1 MWLLFAFL
9 SAFLMGFYD
18 VAKKRA
24 LAKNSVIPVL
34 LLNTFFSSMFFIP
47 LIVLS
52 YSGNIDKDS
61 ILYIQQYGFR
71 EHLNILVKAGLVL
84 TSWVF
89 AYFGLKHLPI
99 TIVGPINA
107 TRPIWVLLGA
117 IIFFGEKL
125 SLFQWLGVCVAI
137 FSFYLL
143 SCSGKKE
150 GIDFGRNKWIL
161 FVIFANIVGAF
172 CGLFDKYLLAMPEN
186 GGIKLAPL
194 TLLSWYNI
202 YQFLIMTIVFVIFYL
217 KYRNKLLIFRWSWGI
232 LLISVFLTC
241 AELSYFYSL
250 SLDGA
255 MISIVSM
262 VRRSSV
268 VVSFLLGAWLFRE
281 KNLKAKAFDLLLV
294 LVSMVLLYIGS
305 K

>member
-18 VAKKRA
+18 VAKKKA

-34 LLNTFFSSMFFIP
+34 FLNTFFSSMLFIP

-52 YSGNIDKDS
+52 YSGKISADS
-61 ILYIQQYGFR
+61 IFYIQQYGIK
-71 EHLNILVKAGLVL
+71 EHINILAKAVLVL

-125 SLFQWLGVCVAI
+125 SLFQWIGVIVAI
-137 FSFYLL
+137 VSFYLL
-143 SCSGKKE
+143 SKSGKKE
-150 GIDFGRNKWIL
+150 GIDFGKNKWIL

-172 CGLFDKYLLAMPEN
+172 CGLYDKYLLAANDN
-186 GGIKLAPL
+186 GGIGLSIL

-202 YQFLIMTIVFVIFYL
+202 YQCLIMAVVFVAFYL
-217 KYRNKLLIFRWSWGI
+217 FYRRKLLIFRWSWGI
-232 LLISVFLTC
+232 LLISIFLSC
-241 AELSYFYSL
+241 AEMSYFYSL

-294 LVSMVLLYIGS
+294 LISMVFLYIGS
-305 K
+305 R

>member
-1 MWLLFAFL
+1 MWLFFAFA

-18 VAKKRA
+18 VSKKRA
-24 LAKNSVIPVL
+24 LLKNSVIPVL
-34 LLNTFFSSMFFIP
+34 LLNTFFSSLFFIP

-52 YSGNIDKDS
+52 YSGDIDKNS
-61 ILYIQQYGFR
+61 LLYIQQYGFG
-71 EHLNILVKAGLVL
+71 EHLNILAKAVLVL

-107 TRPIWVLLGA
+107 ARPIWVLLGA

-125 SLFQWLGVCVAI
+125 SVFQWLGVCVAI
-137 FSFYLL
+137 LSFYLL
-143 SCSGKKE
+143 SRSSKKE
-150 GIDFGRNKWIL
+150 GIDFSRNKWIL
-161 FVIFANIVGAF
+161 FVVFANIVGAF
-172 CGLFDKYLLAMPEN
+172 CGLYDKYLLAVPEN
-186 GGIKLAPL
+186 GGINLAPL

-202 YQFLIMTIVFVIFYL
+202 YQFLIMTIVFVVFYL
-217 KYRNKLLIFRWSWGI
+217 VFRNKLLIFRWSWGI
-232 LLISVFLTC
+232 LLISIFLTC

-250 SLDGA
+250 SLEGA

-262 VRRSSV
+262 IRRSSV
-268 VVSFLLGAWLFRE
+268 VVSFLLGALMFRE

-305 K
+305 R

>member
-18 VAKKRA
+18 VAKKKA

-34 LLNTFFSSMFFIP
+34 LLNTFFSSMLFIP

-52 YSGNIDKDS
+52 YSGKISADS
-61 ILYIQQYGFR
+61 IFYIQQYGIK
-71 EHLNILVKAGLVL
+71 EHINILAKAVLVL

-125 SLFQWLGVCVAI
+125 SLFQWIGVIVAI
-137 FSFYLL
+137 VSFYLL
-143 SCSGKKE
+143 SKSGKKE
-150 GIDFGRNKWIL
+150 GIDFGKNKWIL

-172 CGLFDKYLLAMPEN
+172 CGLYDKYLLAVNDN
-186 GGIKLAPL
+186 GGIGLSIL

-202 YQFLIMTIVFVIFYL
+202 YQCLIMAVVFVAFYL
-217 KYRNKLLIFRWSWGI
+217 FYRRKLLIFRWSWGI
-232 LLISVFLTC
+232 LLISIFLSC
-241 AELSYFYSL
+241 AEMSYFYSL

-294 LVSMVLLYIGS
+294 LISMVFLYIGS

>member
-9 SAFLMGFYD
+9 SAFFMGFYD
-18 VAKKRA
+18 VAKKKA

-34 LLNTFFSSMFFIP
+34 FLNTFFSSMLFIP

-52 YSGNIDKDS
+52 YSGNISEDS
-61 ILYIQQYGFR
+61 IFYIQQYGIK
-71 EHLNILVKAGLVL
+71 EHLYIWAKSGLVL

-125 SLFQWLGVCVAI
+125 SLFQWIGVIVAI
-137 FSFYLL
+137 VSFYLL
-143 SCSGKKE
+143 SKSGKKE
-150 GIDFGRNKWIL
+150 GIDFGKNKWIL

-172 CGLFDKYLLAMPEN
+172 CGLYDKYLLAANDN
-186 GGIKLAPL
+186 GGIGLSIL

-202 YQFLIMTIVFVIFYL
+202 YQCLIMAVVFVVFYL
-217 KYRNKLLIFRWSWGI
+217 FYRRKLLIFRWSWGI
-232 LLISVFLTC
+232 LLISIFLSC
-241 AELSYFYSL
+241 AEMSYFYSL

-262 VRRSSV
+262 VCRSSV

-294 LVSMVLLYIGS
+294 LISMVFLYIGS
-305 K
+305 R

>member
-1 MWLLFAFL
+1 M
-9 SAFLMGFYD
+9 
-18 VAKKRA
+18 
-24 LAKNSVIPVL
+24 
-34 LLNTFFSSMFFIP
+34 
-47 LIVLS
+47 
-52 YSGNIDKDS
+52 
-61 ILYIQQYGFR
+61 
-71 EHLNILVKAGLVL
+71 L

-125 SLFQWLGVCVAI
+125 SLFQWIGVIVAI
-137 FSFYLL
+137 VSFYLL
-143 SCSGKKE
+143 SKSGKKE
-150 GIDFGRNKWIL
+150 GIDFGKNKWIL

-172 CGLFDKYLLAMPEN
+172 CGLYDKYLLAANDN
-186 GGIKLAPL
+186 GGIGLSIL

-202 YQFLIMTIVFVIFYL
+202 YQCLIMAVVFVVFYL
-217 KYRNKLLIFRWSWGI
+217 FYRRKLLIFRWSWGI
-232 LLISVFLTC
+232 LLISIFLSC
-241 AELSYFYSL
+241 AEMSYFYSL

-294 LVSMVLLYIGS
+294 LISMVFLYIGS

>member
-18 VAKKRA
+18 VAKKKA

-34 LLNTFFSSMFFIP
+34 FLNTFFSSMLFIP

-52 YSGNIDKDS
+52 YSGKISEDS
-61 ILYIQQYGFR
+61 IFYIHEYGVKEHLYI
-71 EHLNILVKAGLVL
+71 LAKSGLVL

-89 AYFGLKHLPI
+89 AYFGLKYLPI

-125 SLFQWLGVCVAI
+125 SLFQWLGVIVAI
-137 FSFYLL
+137 VSFYLL
-143 SCSGKKE
+143 SKSGKKE
-150 GIDFGRNKWIL
+150 GINFGKNKWIL
-161 FVIFANIVGAF
+161 FVVFANIVGAF
-172 CGLFDKYLLAMPEN
+172 CGLYDKYLLATNDN
-186 GGIKLAPL
+186 GGIGLSIL

-202 YQFLIMTIVFVIFYL
+202 YQCLIMAVVFVVFYL
-217 KYRNKLLIFRWSWGI
+217 FYRRKLLIFRWSWGI
-232 LLISVFLTC
+232 LLISIFLSC
-241 AELSYFYSL
+241 AEMSYFYSL
-250 SLDGA
+250 SLGGA

-294 LVSMVLLYIGS
+294 LVSMVFLYIGS

>member
-9 SAFLMGFYD
+9 SAFFMGFYD
-18 VAKKRA
+18 VAKKKA

-34 LLNTFFSSMFFIP
+34 FLNTFFSSMLFIP

-52 YSGNIDKDS
+52 YSGNISEDS
-61 ILYIQQYGFR
+61 IFYIQQYGIK
-71 EHLNILVKAGLVL
+71 EHINILAKAVLVL

-125 SLFQWLGVCVAI
+125 SLFQWIGVIVAI
-137 FSFYLL
+137 VSFYLL
-143 SCSGKKE
+143 SKSGKKE
-150 GIDFGRNKWIL
+150 GINFGKNKWIL

-172 CGLFDKYLLAMPEN
+172 CGLYDKYLLAANVN
-186 GGIKLAPL
+186 GGIGLSIL

-202 YQFLIMTIVFVIFYL
+202 YQCLIMAVVFVVFYL
-217 KYRNKLLIFRWSWGI
+217 FYRRKLLIFRWSWGI
-232 LLISVFLTC
+232 LLISIFLSC
-241 AELSYFYSL
+241 AEMSYFYSL

-294 LVSMVLLYIGS
+294 LISMVFLYIGS

>member
-18 VAKKRA
+18 VAKKKA

-34 LLNTFFSSMFFIP
+34 LLNTFFSSLFFIP

-61 ILYIQQYGFR
+61 ILYIQQYGIK
-71 EHLNILVKAGLVL
+71 EHLNILAKAGLVL

-143 SCSGKKE
+143 SRSGKKE

-161 FVIFANIVGAF
+161 FVVFANIVGAF
-172 CGLFDKYLLAMPEN
+172 CGLYDKYLLAMPEN

-262 VRRSSV
+262 VRRSSG

-305 K
+305 R

>member
-61 ILYIQQYGFR
+61 TLYIQQYGFR
-71 EHLNILVKAGLVL
+71 EHINILAKAGLVL

-143 SCSGKKE
+143 SRSGKKE

-161 FVIFANIVGAF
+161 FVVFANIVGAF
-172 CGLFDKYLLAMPEN
+172 CGLYDKYLLAMPEN

-217 KYRNKLLIFRWSWGI
+217 GYRNKLLIFRWSWGI

>member
-18 VAKKRA
+18 VAKKKA

-34 LLNTFFSSMFFIP
+34 FLNTFFSSMLFIP

-52 YSGNIDKDS
+52 YSRNINENS
-61 ILYIQQYGFR
+61 ILYIQQYGFK
-71 EHLNILVKAGLVL
+71 EHLNILAKAMLVL

-125 SLFQWLGVCVAI
+125 SLFQWIGVIVAI
-137 FSFYLL
+137 VSFYLL
-143 SCSGKKE
+143 SKSGKKE

-161 FVIFANIVGAF
+161 FVVFANIVGAF
-172 CGLFDKYLLAMPEN
+172 CGLYDKYLLALPEN

-294 LVSMVLLYIGS
+294 LVSMVFLYIGS

>member
-9 SAFLMGFYD
+9 SAFFMGFYD
-18 VAKKRA
+18 VAKKKA

-34 LLNTFFSSMFFIP
+34 FLNTFFSSMLFIP

-52 YSGNIDKDS
+52 YSGNISEDS
-61 ILYIQQYGFR
+61 IFYIQQYGIK
-71 EHLNILVKAGLVL
+71 EHINILAKAVLVL

-125 SLFQWLGVCVAI
+125 SLFQWIGVIVAI
-137 FSFYLL
+137 VSFYLL
-143 SCSGKKE
+143 SKSGKKE
-150 GIDFGRNKWIL
+150 GIDFGKNKWIL

-172 CGLFDKYLLAMPEN
+172 CGLYDKYLLAANVN
-186 GGIKLAPL
+186 GGIGLSIL

-202 YQFLIMTIVFVIFYL
+202 YQCLIMAVVFVVFYL
-217 KYRNKLLIFRWSWGI
+217 FYRRKLLIFRWNWGI
-232 LLISVFLTC
+232 LLISIFLSC
-241 AELSYFYSL
+241 AEMSYFYSL

-294 LVSMVLLYIGS
+294 LISMVFLYIGS